1 MNLFVVRPRLFSSVF
16 RWRIVNYCYL
26 RIQSVLIM
34 ERIALFPG
42 SFDPFTL
49 GHQIIVEQGLR
60 IFDRIIVG
68 VGANSEK
75 RGLLTVENRVRL
87 IADIYRD
94 NSRVEAVSYDGL
106 TGDYCRQIGARF
118 ILRGMRNTVDY
129 EYERSM
135 MLINQRLYPEIT
147 TVLLFTPPEFVAI
160 SSSMIRELVCYGNDP
175 IELMPS
181 NIDIKNYL

>member
-1 MNLFVVRPRLFSSVF
+1 
-16 RWRIVNYCYL
+16 
-26 RIQSVLIM
+26 M
-34 ERIALFPG
+34 ERVALFPG

-49 GHQIIVEQGLR
+49 GHQAIVEQGLR
-60 IFDRIIVG
+60 IFDRIVVG

-75 RGLLTVENRVRL
+75 HGLLTVENRERL
-87 IADIYRD
+87 IGDIYRG
-94 NSRVEAVSYDGL
+94 NLCVETVSYGGL
-106 TGDYCRQIGARF
+106 TGDYCRQRGIRF

-129 EYERSM
+129 EYERGM

-147 TVLLFTPPEFVAI
+147 TVLLFTPPEYVAI
-160 SSSMIRELVCYGNDP
+160 SSSMIRELVSYGNDP